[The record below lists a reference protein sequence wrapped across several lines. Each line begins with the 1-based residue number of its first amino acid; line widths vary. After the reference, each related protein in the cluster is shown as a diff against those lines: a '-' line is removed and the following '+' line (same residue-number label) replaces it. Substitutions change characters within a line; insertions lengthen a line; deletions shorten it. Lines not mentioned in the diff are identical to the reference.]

1 MTLPPQAYT
10 RDILIKAYEWLS
22 TQPDV
27 LKQKAK
33 DADTLVSLYMMSRRR
48 ATQDNWEEKVSAETF
63 KNDLRHLAEDLKQFE
78 TPTMAPTPAP
88 MPASP
93 PQKSIPAA
101 PLMPSIVEPQV
112 TATVATTTAVTK
124 PQGLN
129 LDERS
134 LRMVREIQDRF
145 NLSSENE
152 AIRMLIVL
160 GYEKVRPLLPETPST
175 P

>member
-27 LKQKAK
+27 LKQKAR

-48 ATQDNWEEKVSAETF
+48 ATQDNWEEKVSVETF

-78 TPTMAPTPAP
+78 APIPTPMTAP

-93 PQKSIPAA
+93 PQPPFSSMSIPAA
-101 PLMPSIVEPQV
+101 SVAAPSMTQQMPQQMIEHKALP
-112 TATVATTTAVTK
+112 
-124 PQGLN
+124 

-134 LRMVREIQDRF
+134 LRMVREIQERF
-145 NLSSENE
+145 NLSHENE

-160 GYEKVRPLLPETPST
+160 GYEKVRPLLPETLST

>member
-48 ATQDNWEEKVSAETF
+48 VTQDNWEEKVSAETF
-63 KNDLRHLAEDLKQFE
+63 KNDLRHLAEDMKQFE
-78 TPTMAPTPAP
+78 APMTMPAAPT
-88 MPASP
+88 PASP
-93 PQKSIPAA
+93 PQSQRSHVSTPAA
-101 PLMPSIVEPQV
+101 SLAAPSMPSMLEHKALQ
-112 TATVATTTAVTK
+112 
-124 PQGLN
+124 

-145 NLSSENE
+145 NLSHENE

>member
-48 ATQDNWEEKVSAETF
+48 ATQDNWEEKVSVETF

-78 TPTMAPTPAP
+78 APVPTPAAP

-93 PQKSIPAA
+93 PQTQYHGITVPAA
-101 PLMPSIVEPQV
+101 STAPSMPPILEHKTLP
-112 TATVATTTAVTK
+112 
-124 PQGLN
+124 

-145 NLSSENE
+145 NLSHENE

>member
-33 DADTLVSLYMMSRRR
+33 DADSLVSLYMMSRRR

-63 KNDLRHLAEDLKQFE
+63 KNDLRHLAEDMKQFE
-78 TPTMAPTPAP
+78 APTPSPQAP
-88 MPASP
+88 AAHVYAPAPASP
-93 PQKSIPAA
+93 PQQRSITASSMT
-101 PLMPSIVEPQV
+101 LSVVES
-112 TATVATTTAVTK
+112 
-124 PQGLN
+124 QGPG
-129 LDERS
+129 LDEKS
-134 LRMVREIQDRF
+134 LQMAREIQNRF

-160 GYEKVRPLLPETPST
+160 GYEKVRPLLG
-175 P
+175 